1 MSLSNGGRPILK
13 QRYSEYMTAA
23 VLQALIQSEKQ
34 RESVALVTVTS
45 SDQEY
50 DGWIGRH
57 LVVWADDRPPVGDLA
72 PNAWQAEL
80 AAAAR
85 AALAERRHRQVH
97 FASDRGSIT
106 LFIEVRAHP
115 YHLIIAGAGHV
126 AVPLASMAALCDFT
140 VTVLDDRPQ
149 YASTQRFPT
158 ADRVIAGPFR
168 EELRALRGDRPTF
181 DPATCLVLVTRG
193 HQHDVD
199 LLLEVLDDPLA
210 YIGMI
215 GSQRRIRAVYELLER
230 ERGIPRQKFDRV
242 HAPIGLDIGAQ
253 TPAEIAVAILAE
265 MIDVLRGG
273 KVRRK

>member
-1 MSLSNGGRPILK
+1 
-13 QRYSEYMTAA
+13 MTAT
-23 VLQALIQSEKQ
+23 VLNALIESENR
-34 RESVALVTVTS
+34 RESVALVTVTAGEGS
-45 SDQEY
+45 HAVLA
-50 DGWIGRH
+50 GRH
-57 LVVWADDRPPVGDLA
+57 LVVWADDRPPVGDLVL
-72 PNAWQAEL
+72 PAWQDEL
-80 AAAAR
+80 VAAAQ
-85 AALAERRHRQVH
+85 AALAERRHRQVR
-97 FASDRGSIT
+97 FAGEHGAVTI
-106 LFIEVRAHP
+106 FVEVRAQP

-126 AVPLASMAALCDFT
+126 AVPLAAVAALCDFT

-149 YASTQRFPT
+149 YANAQRFPA

-168 EELRALRGDRPTF
+168 EELRKLRGDRPAF

-215 GSQRRIRAVYELLER
+215 GSRRRIRAVYELLER
-230 ERGIPRQKFDRV
+230 ERGIPRAKFDRV

-265 MIDVLRGG
+265 MIDVVRGG
-273 KVRRK
+273 KAGKK